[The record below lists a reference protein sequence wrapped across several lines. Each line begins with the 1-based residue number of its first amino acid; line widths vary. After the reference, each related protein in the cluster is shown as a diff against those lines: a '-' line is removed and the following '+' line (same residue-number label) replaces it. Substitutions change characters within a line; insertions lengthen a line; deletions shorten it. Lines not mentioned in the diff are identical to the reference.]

1 VTVIRRKASDI
12 WKGNT
17 KKLFATVYD
26 NGLGWRLK
34 HCEEPYEVLDGLD
47 VVKYIKFKRLQQ
59 DSHIRM
65 GITRQKRAELNV
77 SWKNTCGKTT
87 AKMGRQE
94 EITSALGYLEGN
106 Y

>member
-1 VTVIRRKASDI
+1 MVCE
-12 WKGNT
+12 
-17 KKLFATVYD
+17 

-34 HCEEPYEVLDGLD
+34 HSKEPYEVFDGLD
-47 VVKYIKFKRLQQ
+47 VVKYIKFKRLQR

-87 AKMGRQE
+87 AKMGRHQE
-94 EITSALGYLEGN
+94 ETSSALGYLEGN